1 MIRCYIAEG
10 VRGDR
15 SLCDTVNSDVG
26 DLITRIG
33 SYGKSLASP
42 VCYTDRTSR
51 SNGAAGSCCCCD
63 GIGTGCERGG
73 NGVIRCYIAKSVRT
87 DCPN

>member
-33 SYGKSLASP
+33 SYGKVWLPPCATLTEP
-42 VCYTDRTSR
+42 V
-51 SNGAAGSCCCCD
+51 
-63 GIGTGCERGG
+63 
-73 NGVIRCYIAKSVRT
+73 GVMVPPVPAVAVMV
-87 DCPN
+87 